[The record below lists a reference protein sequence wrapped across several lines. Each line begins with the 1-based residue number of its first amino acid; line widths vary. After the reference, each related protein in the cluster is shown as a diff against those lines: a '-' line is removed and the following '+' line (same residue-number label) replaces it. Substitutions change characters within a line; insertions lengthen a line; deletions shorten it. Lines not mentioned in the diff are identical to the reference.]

1 MNLKLVQSTLL
12 VCLLVAG
19 MASAAG
25 PNLMSY
31 QGQVSTAG
39 GVPIANGAYPAV
51 FAFYPVQV
59 GGSLLWTESASITT
73 SAGLFTHTLGSVT
86 PILTNVFTTNPDVW
100 LEVTVNGQLQAPRTQ
115 LTSAGNAIAVSTVD
129 GATGGAIT
137 GNVSVSGNV
146 GVGTTSPGA
155 KLDVL
160 NGNIRASSQ
169 VMSAGIEFY
178 PATAGTPTNA
188 GSIAGIS
195 GTPNNIAIM
204 PVGNVGVGT
213 PSPGAKLDV
222 LNGNIRASSQ
232 LGSAGIEFYPAS
244 FGTPTNAGSIV
255 GTGGIPNNIA
265 IMPVGNVGVGTTNPS
280 SKLEVVGDLKV
291 SGNIIGSTPWTSF
304 PFAAG
309 YNDYEDGHPGSGFQR
324 VQYRKIGDIV
334 YIRGL
339 AHKADHAVIPNG
351 AIFGTLPVGFR
362 PPAIATFATAAGPSA
377 VVSIG
382 PSGSVYSSG
391 SVEYQGLD
399 GVSFSTS
406 P

>member
-19 MASAAG
+19 MAFAAG

-31 QGQVSTAG
+31 QGQVLTAG
-39 GVPIANGAYPAV
+39 GAPIANGSYPAV
-51 FAFYPVQV
+51 FAFFPVPA

-169 VMSAGIEFY
+169 LMSAGIEFY
-178 PATAGTPTNA
+178 PATA
-188 GSIAGIS
+188 
-195 GTPNNIAIM
+195 
-204 PVGNVGVGT
+204 
-213 PSPGAKLDV
+213 
-222 LNGNIRASSQ
+222 
-232 LGSAGIEFYPAS
+232 
-244 FGTPTNAGSIV
+244 GTPTNAGSIV

-265 IMPVGNVGVGTTNPS
+265 IMPVGNVGIGTTAPTE
-280 SKLEVVGDLKV
+280 KLDIN
-291 SGNIIGSTPWTSF
+291 GNAKASNGFLLGTP
-304 PFAAG
+304 A
-309 YNDYEDGHPGSGFQR
+309 GSGYK
-324 VQYRKIGDIV
+324 VQ
-334 YIRGL
+334 
-339 AHKADHAVIPNG
+339 
-351 AIFGTLPVGFR
+351 
-362 PPAIATFATAAGPSA
+362 
-377 VVSIG
+377 
-382 PSGSVYSSG
+382 SGSVAVVFVAESIKGG
-391 SVEYQGLD
+391 SVTFPSTYATAPIVVVSEANGSGQWIFFKLD
-399 GVSFSTS
+399 AVSTTGFTWAGRPVDGGSITYSTNVNWIAIGN
-406 P
+406 